1 MRPQNE
7 TVDARVHQA
16 QTHGLWMVDQGLNLP
31 LILSQQGLGYQAIIR
46 GLRVF
51 GHAFRRSPL
60 WNGPVLAED
69 LACRSERRFLHQVQ
83 LRRIKFACGLEPS
96 QSSTFR
102 VSLCRE
108 RSGVG
113 SGDLGAPG

>member
-7 TVDARVHQA
+7 TVDARVYQA
-16 QTHGLWMVDQGLNLP
+16 QTQGLWMVDQGLNLP

-69 LACRSERRFLHQVQ
+69 LACRSSAAFFTR
-83 LRRIKFACGLEPS
+83 CS
-96 QSSTFR
+96 
-102 VSLCRE
+102 
-108 RSGVG
+108 
-113 SGDLGAPG
+113 